1 MKFNNVE
8 GMLIVILCVTS
19 VVDTVV
25 NILTY
30 IRG

>member
-8 GMLIVILCVTS
+8 GMLIVILCITS

-30 IRG
+30 IKG

>member
-8 GMLIVILCVTS
+8 GLLIVILCITS

-30 IRG
+30 IKG

>member
-1 MKFNNVE
+1 MKFTNTE
-8 GMLIVILCVTS
+8 GLLIIVLCVTS

-30 IRG
+30 IKG